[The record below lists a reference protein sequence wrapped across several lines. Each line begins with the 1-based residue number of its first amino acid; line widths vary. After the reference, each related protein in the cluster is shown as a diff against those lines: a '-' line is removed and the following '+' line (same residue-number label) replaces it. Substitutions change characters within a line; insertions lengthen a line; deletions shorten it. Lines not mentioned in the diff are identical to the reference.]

1 VVVTAAGLGTRLLPA
16 TKEQPKEM
24 LSIFVRGAN
33 GQCCLKPLLQC
44 IFEQLHNVGFREFCF
59 VTGRRERIMKNH
71 FTQDHAYV
79 ELLKSKGSLSQASEL
94 ESFYTKLHDSTV
106 VWANQSEARGFGDAV
121 LKSQSIVG
129 NERFLVS
136 AGDVY
141 VKSPEDS
148 HIRRLIE
155 CSDGTDA
162 EAVFLAQ
169 EVEDPLR
176 HGVVELEHIHGG
188 IHEVKR
194 AVEKPK
200 SSPSKVAII
209 PIYLFK
215 PIVFKALGQIK
226 PGIQGSKS
234 RYRLR

>member
-1 VVVTAAGLGTRLLPA
+1 
-16 TKEQPKEM
+16 
-24 LSIFVRGAN
+24 
-33 GQCCLKPLLQC
+33 
-44 IFEQLHNVGFREFCF
+44 
-59 VTGRRERIMKNH
+59 MKDH
-71 FTQDHAYV
+71 FSQDHAYV

-94 ESFYTKLHDSTV
+94 ESFYAKLHDSTV

-121 LKSQSIVG
+121 LKSQLIVG

-141 VKSPEDS
+141 VTSPRDS

-155 CSDGTDA
+155 SSDRTGA

-176 HGVVELEHIHGG
+176 HGIVELEAAHSG

-200 SSPSKVAII
+200 SSSSNVAII
-209 PIYLFK
+209 PTYLFK

-226 PGIQGSKS
+226 PGINGEVQLTDAIQLLIDWNLKVYAVKLEAEDVKLDVGTPEEYKHALDVSCGNCDTC
-234 RYRLR
+234 